1 MIDLNQTV
9 DGITLSKSFK
19 VSEDD
24 ESTDTKT
31 IHLKVKF
38 TGTLNGVFHKA
49 MSPVV
54 IAVQGKIRKHWT
66 QYKDGQTVEV
76 AFAAPTVT
84 SPKDAMIAMLRS
96 MTPDEA
102 KAYLDNLA
110 LEATK

>member
-1 MIDLNQTV
+1 MIDLNQAV

-19 VSEDD
+19 VTEDED
-24 ESTDTKT
+24 STDTKT

-66 QYKDGQTVEV
+66 QYADGQTVEV
-76 AFAAPTVT
+76 SFVAPTVT
-84 SPKDAMIAMLRS
+84 SPEDAMVSKLRGMS
-96 MTPDEA
+96 QDEA
-102 KAYLDNLA
+102 KAYLEA
-110 LEATK
+110 LMRKVAK